1 MLNKKR
7 YEFFTQPIIM
17 QPPINLSGNLH
28 HKGNANFYIFS
39 FSSAHPS
46 PRAERRM
53 GSTQAL
59 NGHSTAPPPQQHS
72 GGSGFASPRPQP
84 APTATVPHANG
95 VHQTPSS
102 AQPVSA
108 PIPLAEQSP
117 RQQAFV
123 DELLQRGA
131 KAVQVTYD
139 RVAQNQK
146 ELTVS
151 RGEFLEVVF

>member
-1 MLNKKR
+1 
-7 YEFFTQPIIM
+7 
-17 QPPINLSGNLH
+17 
-28 HKGNANFYIFS
+28 
-39 FSSAHPS
+39 
-46 PRAERRM
+46 M

-59 NGHSTAPPPQQHS
+59 NGHSTAPPPQQQHS

-84 APTATVPHANG
+84 VPAAAPHANG
-95 VHQTPSS
+95 VHQTPSP

-108 PIPLAEQSP
+108 PIPLSEQSP

-123 DELLQRGA
+123 DELLQKGA

-139 RVAQNQK
+139 RVAQNPK

-151 RGEFLEVVF
+151 RGEFLEVSFLVLFE